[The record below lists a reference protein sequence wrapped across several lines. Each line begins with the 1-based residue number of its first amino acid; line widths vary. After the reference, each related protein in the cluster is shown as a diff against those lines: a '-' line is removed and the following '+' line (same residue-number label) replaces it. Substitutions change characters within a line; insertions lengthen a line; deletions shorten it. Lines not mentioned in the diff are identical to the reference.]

1 MTVFAIDESEFWTEL
16 GPKGR
21 RQALA
26 QINAARRKEK
36 LLHKAL
42 LTAKAQDA
50 KEAAIYAILASQD
63 CALASVVR
71 VQKDLPARHRG
82 TLEECLAA
90 PAQLNL
96 FGPIA
101 EPVRVW
107 AEPKSS
113 GGFRPVCSFGPLHQ
127 ARQDIV
133 LQIIGRLYTPRSWQ
147 FTHRGVHKAIAAI
160 KAAAPKFVHVARL
173 DITQFFPSFDGKL
186 GSELPL
192 PKEVVDHVVL
202 GRHLVAV
209 RKKANAN
216 DAFLLAIPLW
226 TLLQEASR
234 GIPTGSSCSPIVAA
248 FILARLSWQPSMIVV
263 LVNYADDF
271 LLLAESAEVLE
282 EEIGKLKQAVAELPG
297 GQFKLRTIAQGTLYE
312 GVDFLGHRLRMRSGD
327 KLSTTP
333 TDSNSL
339 LFDHKLHELES
350 KLPTGVSLAS
360 AKNKSKALQG
370 LADFNGYGMGWLPA
384 FSECDDI
391 AEYRKFF
398 AISVNQLAAYHGLT
412 MAQIKAV
419 KVPKP
424 HDGASTYEQK
434 I

>member
-1 MTVFAIDESEFWTEL
+1 MTVFAIDKSEFWTEL

-21 RQALA
+21 REALA
-26 QINAARRKEK
+26 KINSARRNEK
-36 LLHKAL
+36 SLHKVL
-42 LTAKAQDA
+42 LTAKGQDA
-50 KEAAIYAILASQD
+50 KDAAIAAILASLD

-90 PAQLNL
+90 PGKLNL
-96 FGPIA
+96 FGPIT

-107 AEPKSS
+107 AEPKAS
-113 GGFRPVCSFGPLHQ
+113 GGFRAVCSFGPPHQ

-133 LQIIGRLYTPRSWQ
+133 LKFVGRLHTPRRWQ
-147 FTHRGVHKAIAAI
+147 FTLRGVHKAIAAI
-160 KAAAPKFVHVARL
+160 KANGPKFVHFARL
-173 DITQFFPSFDGKL
+173 DITQFFPSFDETL

-202 GRHLVAV
+202 GRHFVAV
-209 RKKANAN
+209 RKRGKAE
-216 DAFLLAIPLW
+216 DAFLRCIPFS
-226 TLLQEASR
+226 TLLQAALR

-271 LLLAESAEVLE
+271 LLLAETAEALQ

-297 GQFKLRTIAQGTLYE
+297 GHFKLRTISQGTLNE
-312 GVDFLGHRLRMRSGD
+312 GVDFLGHRLQMLSGG

-333 TDSNSL
+333 TKSNSS
-339 LFDHKLHELES
+339 LFHHKLHLLES
-350 KLPTGVSLAS
+350 KLPPGGSLAS

-370 LADFNGYGMGWLPA
+370 LADFNAYGMGWLPA

-419 KVPKP
+419 KVSKAY
-424 HDGASTYEQK
+424 DGASTYEQK